1 MQSTPKSI
9 PMPVDIP
16 VAMHVEMAKIPSNR
30 ELTLTDKQ
38 QQKQKQKQRNIIY
51 ILVHGKRWLPL
62 CAVSSGFEQFS
73 QDTQPTMA
81 TENSNLRERK
91 PQSWHTK

>member
-16 VAMHVEMAKIPSNR
+16 VAMHVEMAKIPSNQ

-38 QQKQKQKQRNIIY
+38 QQKQKQKAKKYNLHTCPRQTLIAT
-51 ILVHGKRWLPL
+51 L
-62 CAVSSGFEQFS
+62 CCQF
-73 QDTQPTMA
+73 
-81 TENSNLRERK
+81 
-91 PQSWHTK
+91 WF